1 VSTCLADHLIIE
13 KIANMR
19 EVRLCLNQENCIFR
33 VLGYL
38 VLHRGIKANCYK
50 IKAIIDIKA
59 P

>member
-1 VSTCLADHLIIE
+1 
-13 KIANMR
+13 MR
-19 EVRLCLNQENCIFR
+19 EVRLRLNQEKCIFR
-33 VLGYL
+33 VLEYL